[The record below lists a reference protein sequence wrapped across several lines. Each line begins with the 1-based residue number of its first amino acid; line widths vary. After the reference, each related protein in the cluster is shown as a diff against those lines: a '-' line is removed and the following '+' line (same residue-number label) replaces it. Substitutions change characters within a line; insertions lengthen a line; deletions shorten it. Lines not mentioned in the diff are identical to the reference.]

1 MTKEFNVKYLSAF
14 SALLVALAFTAQSRA
29 ADTYKIDPVHTSV
42 MFRAKHVNTGY
53 VWGRF
58 KDVSGTFV
66 LDDADASKSSF
77 VVEIPVASIESN
89 NEKRNAH
96 LKSPD
101 FFNAAQYPTIS
112 FKSTSVKKGEGKSYE
127 VTGDLTLHGVTK
139 PVTLTVNLVGTGEFP
154 PGAHR
159 AGLDTT
165 FSVKL
170 SDFQIKGLPGAVDDE
185 IHLIVDT
192 EGVKQ

>member
-1 MTKEFNVKYLSAF
+1 MKYLSAF

>member
-1 MTKEFNVKYLSAF
+1 MKHHFTLSAF
-14 SALLVALAFTAQSRA
+14 LVTLAFTAQLRA
-29 ADTYKIDPVHTSV
+29 ADTYKIDPIHSSV

-58 KDVSGTFV
+58 RDVSGTFV
-66 LDDADASKSSF
+66 LDDAEPSKSTF
-77 VVEIPVASIESN
+77 KVEIPVASIDSN
-89 NEKRNAH
+89 NEKRDAH

-101 FFNAAQYPTIS
+101 FFNAAQYPTVS
-112 FKSTSVKKGEGKSYE
+112 FKSTSVKKGAGNSYE
-127 VTGDLTLHGVTK
+127 VAGQLTMHGVTK
-139 PVTLTVNLVGTGEFP
+139 PLTLTVNLVGTGEFP
-154 PGAHR
+154 PGMHR

-185 IHLIVDT
+185 IHLVVET